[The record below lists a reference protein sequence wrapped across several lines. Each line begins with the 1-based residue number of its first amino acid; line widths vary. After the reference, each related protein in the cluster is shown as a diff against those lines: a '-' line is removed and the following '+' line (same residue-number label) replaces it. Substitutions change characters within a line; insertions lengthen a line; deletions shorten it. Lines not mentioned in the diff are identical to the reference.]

1 MSASKK
7 SIRIFQIHYRDEQ
20 IPCLDPDLIPFN
32 NAGDDSP
39 LLEFNVF
46 RKIFASQLSDKA
58 KLWGAVSWKF
68 TSKTGL
74 SGAQLLDIIDSKPG
88 HDVYF
93 CNPFPDTE
101 AIYHNL
107 WCQGETAH
115 PDFLNLSFDFLQA
128 AELPTTVLDELCPSS
143 LFASTNYFIAT
154 PDFWNDYLQFI
165 ENALIKAEENLL
177 PPARIVLFS
186 SLADRRGIHAQAT
199 YLPFII
205 ERLFGLFLKLNSKRY
220 SSYKYQIQKTD
231 EPSENVHLKTLRSLK
246 DRAIQLQDAWLAEC
260 WQNYCQAYVSLVYG
274 NDWVKNIYCT
284 TKPQK
289 IIFSSPI
296 PLAKPLEPDSSGL
309 SDMRIESPNI

>member
-1 MSASKK
+1 MNASKK
-7 SIRIFQIHYRDEQ
+7 SIRIFQIHFRHEQ
-20 IPCLDPDLIPFN
+20 ISCLDPDFIPYD

-46 RKIFASQLSDKA
+46 RKIFASKLPDKA

-74 SGAQLLDIIDSKPG
+74 SGAQLIDIINSNPG

-101 AIYHNL
+101 AIFHNF

-128 AELPTTVLDELCPSS
+128 AELPTTILDELCPSS
-143 LFASTNYFIAT
+143 LFASTNYFVAT
-154 PDFWNDYLQFI
+154 PRFWNDYFDFI
-165 ENALIKAEENLL
+165 ERALANAEKNLL

-186 SLADRRGIHAQAT
+186 SLADRQGVHAQAT

-205 ERLFGLFLKLNSKRY
+205 ERLFGLFVALNTERY
-220 SSYKYQIQKTD
+220 SAYKYPARRPD
-231 EPSENVHLKTLRSLK
+231 EPSENIHTKTLRSLK
-246 DRAIQLQDAWLAEC
+246 DRAIQLEDPWLAEC
-260 WQNYCQAYVSLVYG
+260 WQNYCHAYISLTYG
-274 NDWVKNIYCT
+274 KSWVNNVYCT
-284 TKPQK
+284 TKPQN
-289 IIFSSPI
+289 ITFSPPHAKTLRSDSGRLSSQ
-296 PLAKPLEPDSSGL
+296 PLDLK
-309 SDMRIESPNI
+309 